1 MRKPLL
7 FERVGYSKKLSEK
20 CSAALKSVMFMDDFD
35 KFNKKVED
43 ENGFI
48 G

>member
-7 FERVGYSKKLSEK
+7 FERVRYLKKLAEK
-20 CSAALKSVMFMDDFD
+20 FSASLKSVMFMDDFD